1 MYGIYQVSP
10 NDTLENIADTVGTT
24 VDNLK
29 KLNGIMTDMILRP
42 SSFLIVPKYDS
53 NYEKYIVKKGDN
65 MYSIAKNYG
74 INYQSLLKL
83 NGLDEEDYIYPNE
96 AILIPKGFNAYITE
110 NETIEE
116 IARKLNIPIEMVISK
131 NPNLM
136 VVEDQVIKY

>member
-1 MYGIYQVSP
+1 
-10 NDTLENIADTVGTT
+10 
-24 VDNLK
+24 
-29 KLNGIMTDMILRP
+29 
-42 SSFLIVPKYDS
+42 
-53 NYEKYIVKKGDN
+53 